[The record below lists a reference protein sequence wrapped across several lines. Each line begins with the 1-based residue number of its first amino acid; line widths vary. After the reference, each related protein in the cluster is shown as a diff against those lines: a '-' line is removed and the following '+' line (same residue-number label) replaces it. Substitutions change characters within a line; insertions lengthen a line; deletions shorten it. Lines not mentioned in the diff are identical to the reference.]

1 MFKNDSTVLSDK
13 TTGRNILNV
22 TGSISQGNHRKALF
36 SLQISP
42 NNQSPYYIHLT
53 ELNISQF
60 ISLHLFQESQNI
72 NCHLLLWSTG
82 KMFDLLQ
89 F

>member
-13 TTGRNILNV
+13 TTGRYILNV
-22 TGSISQGNHRKALF
+22 IGSISKGNHRKALF

-42 NNQSPYYIHLT
+42 NKQRPYYIQLT

-60 ISLHLFQESQNI
+60 ILLHLFQESQNI
-72 NCHLLLWSTG
+72 NCHLLLWNIG
-82 KMFDLLQ
+82 KMFDLLP